1 MRAARMLERT
11 LVAMEL
17 FQTIIIRG
25 KGFDVVEEY
34 MSAPFLPTP
43 RAAFRGIN
51 LLAKGVRR

>member
-1 MRAARMLERT
+1 MLEQT
-11 LVAMEL
+11 LAAMQL

-25 KGFDVVEEY
+25 KGLDVVKEY
-34 MSAPFLPTP
+34 MSAPFLPMP